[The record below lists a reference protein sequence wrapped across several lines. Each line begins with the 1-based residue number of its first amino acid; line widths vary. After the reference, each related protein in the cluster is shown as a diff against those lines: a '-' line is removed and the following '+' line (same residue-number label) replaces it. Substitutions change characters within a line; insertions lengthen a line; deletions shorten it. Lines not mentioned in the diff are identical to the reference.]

1 MNEFGA
7 LGGRGRIVEIL
18 IKRLIK
24 KMYDFEPLAGRSQ
37 IVQIFAKSLI
47 RN

>member
-7 LGGRGRIVEIL
+7 LGGRSRIVHIP